1 MKIVTRFK
9 IQQSPNRSSHSGG
22 DHENLLG
29 DGRRMQTWSGGDQ
42 APTWYNGS
50 SGDGSVQRHLRQP
63 VHVPADQAQDDVE
76 SDVVEPIGQVL
87 AG

>member
-1 MKIVTRFK
+1 
-9 IQQSPNRSSHSGG
+9 
-22 DHENLLG
+22 
-29 DGRRMQTWSGGDQ
+29 MQTWSGGDQ

-76 SDVVEPIGQVL
+76 GDVVEPIGQVL